1 MVDKVEKNYI
11 MNSKVQEFYWNNEF
25 IDYEE
30 YKTNESILYSE
41 DILENTFIFI
51 RVDNLKKKV
60 KSVSDPLGIEKAKAK
75 KLAEEKKKKAE
86 KEKKQK
92 AANRAAKIKKNSN
105 EEILKLNN
113 ANEKL
118 NSLSKEISDIKSK
131 INKLNLNNEKIVNF
145 FDDVNTNYNDQKS
158 KFFDLYKGYNGK
170 IPDLLP
176 TTDIPKGILE
186 LNNELYTKNN
196 ELKTIKT
203 KASNDYKKAEKIQ
216 TDAATFLNNSKV
228 KGIDISSSGSGN
240 PGTSNALRTL
250 GKGSAVIV
258 LLGDLL
264 KGALPIIFFYEDQYF
279 LIYGVAAV
287 LGHIYPVFYKFK
299 GGKGVATYLGVYI
312 ATVLQNP
319 YNSEFLNLDL
329 FQLFNIP
336 AIALFYF
343 VLFKTTRISAI
354 ASLLTVAL
362 TAGLLMFAN
371 NGFLNIL
378 VLTFVFILI
387 LVKHSENIKRL
398 IEGKENKF

>member
-1 MVDKVEKNYI
+1 MNFLVIILSYILGSINFAYI
-11 MNSKVQEFYWNNEF
+11 M
-25 IDYEE
+25 
-30 YKTNESILYSE
+30 
-41 DILENTFIFI
+41 
-51 RVDNLKKKV
+51 
-60 KSVSDPLGIEKAKAK
+60 A
-75 KLAEEKKKKAE
+75 
-86 KEKKQK
+86 
-92 AANRAAKIKKNSN
+92 
-105 EEILKLNN
+105 
-113 ANEKL
+113 
-118 NSLSKEISDIKSK
+118 
-131 INKLNLNNEKIVNF
+131 
-145 FDDVNTNYNDQKS
+145 
-158 KFFDLYKGYNGK
+158 
-170 IPDLLP
+170 
-176 TTDIPKGILE
+176 
-186 LNNELYTKNN
+186 
-196 ELKTIKT
+196 
-203 KASNDYKKAEKIQ
+203 
-216 TDAATFLNNSKV
+216 KV

-264 KGALPIIFFYEDQYF
+264 KGALPIMFFYEDQYF

-287 LGHIYPVFYKFK
+287 LGHIYPLFYKFK

-329 FQLFNIP
+329 FQLLNIP
-336 AIALFYF
+336 GIALFYF

-354 ASLLTVAL
+354 ASLSTVAL

-371 NGFLNIL
+371 TGFLNIL